1 MARPSVHAVYN
12 VLNPEPFF
20 AASLSS
26 VYEFVS
32 GVTVVTRY
40 DRDNYGAA
48 VAPGGLVDLVL
59 SRRLDPERKVN
70 LIVTSEGK
78 EPRSRNRAM
87 AFAGPSPRVKSLP
100 GAPASIA
107 TPDLFWHVDADEVYD
122 PADVVRLLAWV
133 ERHRAPAYRLE
144 LRTYFRTWNW
154 QVEEKGSFVAL
165 TRPRFRFGHIRDRY
179 PSAWVRGWAK
189 LALMGVV
196 SEPQAL
202 RRTGQL
208 LVPPSVAVC
217 HHGSYVGPRDRIEAK
232 LARSVHKSERVDGWL
247 ERVWD
252 AWTPEMRDL
261 HPTRPDRFPVATH
274 VPTADL
280 PPAIRDH
287 RWPPGWIEPLDDQV
301 ATGAPVA
308 GPSPGP

>member
-1 MARPSVHAVYN
+1 MGRPSVHAVYN
-12 VLNPEPFF
+12 VLNDEPFF
-20 AASLSS
+20 SASLRS

-40 DRDNYGAA
+40 DRDNYDAE

-59 SRRLDPERKVN
+59 SRRMDPERKIN

-78 EPRSRNRAM
+78 EPRARNRAM
-87 AFAGPSPRVKSLP
+87 AFAGRSPRVKSHS
-100 GAPASIA
+100 GAPASIP

-133 ERHRAPAYRLE
+133 EEHRAPAYRLE
-144 LRTYFRTWNW
+144 LLSYFRTWNW
-154 QVEEKGSFVAL
+154 RVEEQGSFVAL
-165 TRPRFRFGHIRDRY
+165 TRPRFRFGHIRDAY
-179 PSAWVRGWAK
+179 PSVWVRGWAK

-196 SEPQAL
+196 SEAQAW
-202 RRTGQL
+202 RVSGQL

-217 HHGSYVGPRDRIEAK
+217 HHGSYVGSRERIEAK
-232 LARSVHKSERVDGWL
+232 LARSAHKSERVDGWL

-261 HPTRPDRFPVATH
+261 HPTRPDRFPVASH
-274 VPTADL
+274 VPTAEL

-287 RWPPGWIEPLDDQV
+287 RWPEGWIEPLDS
-301 ATGAPVA
+301 PVPPAVRAA
-308 GPSPGP
+308 GPPPGA